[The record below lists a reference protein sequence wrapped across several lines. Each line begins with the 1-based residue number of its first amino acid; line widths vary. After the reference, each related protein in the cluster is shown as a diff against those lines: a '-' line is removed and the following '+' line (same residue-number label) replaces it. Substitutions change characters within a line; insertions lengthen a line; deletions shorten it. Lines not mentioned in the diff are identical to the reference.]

1 LAITLNDEENVK
13 KYVQSFS
20 FADEI
25 IFIDGTVLMRLLPFA
40 KNLELLRNSK
50 TFDDFATNVTLHYSN
65 Q

>member
-25 IFIDGTVLMRLLPFA
+25 IFIDGYSTDATVALAKELGLL
-40 KNLELLRNSK
+40 
-50 TFDDFATNVTLHYSN
+50 
-65 Q
+65 